1 MFSFLRH
8 PLKHF
13 DWILLALFMGA
24 MGATVTYV
32 LLQPKTSP
40 VEIESIEALPDW
52 RWGLPPML
60 VAHNVTVR
68 RECTATASIKVTTL
82 HGQLLFIDTVT
93 VGYTPKGFYE
103 EVPFAAFTTPLPD
116 TGVRDDYRVLYDRI
130 DHCPERD
137 YVHQQK
143 ELFVEIM

>member
-1 MFSFLRH
+1 MFAFLRH

-13 DWILLALFMGA
+13 DWILMSIFTFV
-24 MGATVTYV
+24 MGATATYV
-32 LLQPKTSP
+32 VMQPRTNP
-40 VEIESIEALPDW
+40 VEIESFSALPDW
-52 RWGLPPML
+52 RWGEPPKLIARNVL
-60 VAHNVTVR
+60 VN
-68 RECTATASIKVTTL
+68 RECTATASVKVTTL

-103 EVPFAAFTTPLPD
+103 EVPFAAFTVPLPG
-116 TGVRDDYRVLYDRI
+116 TGVRDVYRVLYDRI

>member
-8 PLKHF
+8 PMHHL
-13 DWILLALFMGA
+13 DWVLLALFMGA
-24 MGATVTYV
+24 MGATATYV
-32 LLQPKTSP
+32 AMQPRNQP
-40 VEIESIEALPDW
+40 VEIARVEALPDW
-52 RWGLPPML
+52 QWGLPPML
-60 VAHNVTVR
+60 VAHDVLVR

-82 HGQLLFIDTVT
+82 RGQLLFIDTVT
-93 VGYTPKGFYE
+93 AGYTPKGFYE
-103 EVPFAAFTTPLPD
+103 EVPFAAFTVPLPE
-116 TGVRDDYRVLYDRI
+116 TGVHDVYRVLYDRI